1 MRVQNI
7 KKIKQLNEYSK
18 EKNSKFFEEKLKRF
32 EDFNSQ
38 RLRLKEMKREISTEV
53 SNRKIQILK
62 KLEIMFRKD
71 RLTEDVFVELE
82 EMFKD
87 NEELLK
93 LVESNLN
100 LIIVLRETASFE
112 SQERSKSLLNNKI
125 KNNNKNIKVIETKS
139 QGFFATELS
148 TFKEDKIKLK
158 EDEEY
163 KNNILDVHA
172 NLVSNLSSKEMPEI
186 NYDIIYANK
195 QTTLHRNS
203 KSQRQKN
210 PLKNIPSKMEDIDK
224 KIYNYRLIL
233 NQDLLKIL
241 GDERTREEERERR
254 INECTSE
261 QEKIKLEKL
270 FGIERAL
277 ASNKIV
283 NFNK

>member
-38 RLRLKEMKREISTEV
+38 KLKLKEVKREISTEV

-62 KLEIMFRKD
+62 KLEMMFKKD

-100 LIIVLRETASFE
+100 LIIVLRETVIVE
-112 SQERSKSLLNNKI
+112 SQVRSKSLLNTKI
-125 KNNNKNIKVIETKS
+125 KNTNNKNSKVIETKS

-148 TFKEDKIKLK
+148 TFKEDKIKMK
-158 EDEEY
+158 EDEDY
-163 KNNILDVHA
+163 KNNILDVPA
-172 NLVSNLSSKEMPEI
+172 NIVSNLSCKEMPEI
-186 NYDIIYANK
+186 NIENIYANK
-195 QTTLHRNS
+195 QTTIHRNS

-210 PLKNIPSKMEDIDK
+210 PLKNIPSKIEDIDK

-233 NQDLLKIL
+233 NQDL
-241 GDERTREEERERR
+241 
-254 INECTSE
+254 
-261 QEKIKLEKL
+261 
-270 FGIERAL
+270 F
-277 ASNKIV
+277 
-283 NFNK
+283 